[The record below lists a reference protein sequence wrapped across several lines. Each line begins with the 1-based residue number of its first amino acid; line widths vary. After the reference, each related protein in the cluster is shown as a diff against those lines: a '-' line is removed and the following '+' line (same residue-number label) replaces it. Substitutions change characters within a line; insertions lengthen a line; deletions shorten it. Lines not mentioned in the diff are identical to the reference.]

1 MMQSTRHT
9 VFALMGITAA
19 SQGFGLLRDFLL
31 ARQFLISAQLEGFLF
46 AEAIPLALTILFVSL
61 VPLTIVPR
69 LIHAEAKQQHGAVTI
84 YLGLVRYM
92 VAALLGLAVL
102 AFLLSETIVAAI
114 GSQLN
119 SDTQQVAVLVIRA
132 LAPNIVFTPLL
143 SLNTALLNAKGVFIR
158 PALALLA
165 INVCS
170 IAGIIVGVDIVW
182 VAVGTSIGGAIAL
195 VYTSVVIERLT
206 RDERGRA
213 KGTTFDLGELA
224 GFVMPAVFYVAVNS
238 AIILAEKNAATWAG
252 FGTVTMI
259 AYGTKIVGVPQHLFN
274 MSFVRVRIALYSRLL
289 AQGKAGDVRRDYRRS
304 LLVMLGVSLGL
315 AAMLALGSATVVR
328 LLFGDLAAAQS
339 AQIATVVAIMTLGL
353 FPSFVNALSVGVACS
368 NEKMRYPFFGSLIQ
382 LAAFILVAFVGI
394 GSFGAVGVA
403 AAVVAGQFAACFFWF
418 FAYRRVFS

>member
-1 MMQSTRHT
+1 MIRSTRYT
-9 VFALMGITAA
+9 VFALVGITAA

-31 ARQFLISAQLEGFLF
+31 ARRFLISAQLEGFLF

-84 YLGLVRYM
+84 YLGLLRYLA
-92 VAALLGLAVL
+92 AALVALAVL
-102 AFLLSETIVAAI
+102 VFLLSETIVTAI

-119 SDTQQVAVLVIRA
+119 AETQGVAVSVIRA
-132 LAPNIVFTPLL
+132 LGPNIVFTPLL
-143 SLNTALLNAKGVFIR
+143 SLNTALLNAKGLFIR
-158 PALALLA
+158 PALALLI
-165 INVCS
+165 INICS
-170 IAGIIVGVDIVW
+170 IAGIVFGMDIVW
-182 VAVGTSIGGAIAL
+182 VAVGTSVGGAIAL
-195 VYTSVVIERLT
+195 AYTFLVIEQLT
-206 RDERGRA
+206 RHERDAARGA
-213 KGTTFDLGELA
+213 TFDLHEL
-224 GFVMPAVFYVAVNS
+224 VSVIMPALFYVAVNS

-289 AQGKAGDVRRDYRRS
+289 AQGKADDVRRDYRRS
-304 LLVMLGVSLGL
+304 LLIMLGVSLGFVAVL
-315 AAMLALGSATVVR
+315 VLGSSTVVR
-328 LLFGDLAAAQS
+328 LLFGELAPQQS
-339 AQIATVVAIMTLGL
+339 ALIATVVAIMTLGL

-382 LAAFILVAFVGI
+382 LAAFILISFVGV
-394 GSFGAVGVA
+394 GSFGAIGVA
-403 AAVVAGQFAACFFWF
+403 AAVVAGQFAACLFWL